1 MSDDNN
7 RMTSDQKMLFTVLS
21 GTIKSFSSNTE
32 MTELEILV
40 VIRLLWRES
49 WVEYPGTESTA
60 EIDQLAS
67 KLQKG
72 TQQ

>member
-1 MSDDNN
+1 
-7 RMTSDQKMLFTVLS
+7 MTSDQKTLFTVLS

-40 VIRLLWRES
+40 VIRLLWWEF
-49 WVEYPGTESTA
+49 WVEYPGAESA
-60 EIDQLAS
+60 VEIDQLAS
-67 KLQKG
+67 QLQKW